1 MHQGLLLFAAV
12 LSKDAAEKT
21 FSRNYKLSDS
31 LTKKV
36 EGGSSLVWNLKDH
49 QVEAFFFSEASF
61 KNQIDDQQYPKI
73 EDFCQSPGSVHT

>member
-21 FSRNYKLSDS
+21 FRVRNYKLSDS

-36 EGGSSLVWNLKDH
+36 CVWGGGAVL
-49 QVEAFFFSEASF
+49 F
-61 KNQIDDQQYPKI
+61 
-73 EDFCQSPGSVHT
+73 

>member
-49 QVEAFFFSEASF
+49 QVEAFF
-61 KNQIDDQQYPKI
+61 
-73 EDFCQSPGSVHT
+73 